1 MDNFGYKDK
10 EWINKFI
17 NEIDDIRSNIN
28 YVDSSKILRR
38 LIKSNLL
45 KFTDMRDDPDKFF
58 QAHRLLLAPNGK
70 RGCGFGIRFT
80 VQYNLFAGSILGLG
94 NKEQIEELNT
104 MQNNGT
110 LGCFCLTEKLAGVNS
125 GLVVNTTI
133 YWIPQKQMF
142 CLNSPNDDSNKNW
155 ISQGLTA
162 DKAVVIAKLI
172 VDGKNYGP
180 HGFIINMRDPITG
193 NLIDGIIVGDMG
205 DKTTAND
212 LDNAWV
218 KFNNLYLPK
227 ESMLRRFCD
236 IQNDKYI
243 QTTKEPMRL
252 EVLGQRLLTGR
263 LAIAESAVVF
273 ARNMYDITK
282 SYSDNK
288 KCWSPGS
295 GDLPCLSDMPQVKAL
310 YNHAYKEIDILER
323 YCSSIQSRLSKVLK
337 EETIPDSD
345 LVEAIAV
352 AKIEA
357 VTASMDL
364 VYLLKREVG
373 SFALMGGTGFEFND
387 FFLCCAFAEGD
398 TRILMQ
404 KIARDKFKSFKSQ
417 SWEITGKS
425 LVLGSEIIKKV
436 VLSDRQTIEK
446 NFSRNIE
453 IFWYL

>member
-1 MDNFGYKDK
+1 
-10 EWINKFI
+10 
-17 NEIDDIRSNIN
+17 
-28 YVDSSKILRR
+28 
-38 LIKSNLL
+38 
-45 KFTDMRDDPDKFF
+45 
-58 QAHRLLLAPNGK
+58 
-70 RGCGFGIRFT
+70 
-80 VQYNLFAGSILGLG
+80 
-94 NKEQIEELNT
+94 
-104 MQNNGT
+104 
-110 LGCFCLTEKLAGVNS
+110 
-125 GLVVNTTI
+125 
-133 YWIPQKQMF
+133 
-142 CLNSPNDDSNKNW
+142 
-155 ISQGLTA
+155 
-162 DKAVVIAKLI
+162 
-172 VDGKNYGP
+172 
-180 HGFIINMRDPITG
+180 
-193 NLIDGIIVGDMG
+193 
-205 DKTTAND
+205 
-212 LDNAWV
+212 
-218 KFNNLYLPK
+218 
-227 ESMLRRFCD
+227 
-236 IQNDKYI
+236 
-243 QTTKEPMRL
+243 
-252 EVLGQRLLTGR
+252 
-263 LAIAESAVVF
+263 
-273 ARNMYDITK
+273 MYDITK

-425 LVLGSEIIKKV
+425 LVLGSEIIKKETQALIELTNALNQTNSKNESDSLKAWNDNYDLV
-436 VLSDRQTIEK
+436 YGLARLVCKRHIERAIGTQSSLSSK
-446 NFSRNIE
+446 SLASAFE
-453 IFWYL
+453 ISKPKL